1 MKNRSSVLAHRL
13 RHSSL
18 PDRQGWVTLD
28 VLVHEEGLTLEEVCE
43 IVQTDTKGR
52 FVLSEDGGKVRAL
65 YGHSVPVDLELKAEN
80 PPKVLYHGTARRNLD
95 RIRTEGI
102 CSMKRNY
109 VHLCTTMDSAM
120 RVGSRHGEAVVLEVR
135 AGDLFQA
142 GQAFYSATSSIWL
155 TANVPPEFIV

>member
-28 VLVHEEGLTLEEVCE
+28 VLVHEEGFTLEEVCE

-65 YGHSVPVDLELKAEN
+65 YGHSVPVDLELRIQ
-80 PPKVLYHGTARRNLD
+80 VLQDIPHT
-95 RIRTEGI
+95 
-102 CSMKRNY
+102 
-109 VHLCTTMDSAM
+109 
-120 RVGSRHGEAVVLEVR
+120 VR
-135 AGDLFQA
+135 
-142 GQAFYSATSSIWL
+142 
-155 TANVPPEFIV
+155 